1 MKAVYTWDSNNLYIP
16 SANKIVPDDYQLSGN
31 ETFDK
36 PKDAQGH
43 GLIMPIK
50 RSGGQTGQ
58 WVGLT
63 QEEYSKAHPAV
74 PEQPSEDAQAMNQLG
89 LQVAT
94 VMGQIKDLNKAVNE
108 LGLQFA
114 KSQTDTKTENGG
126 K

>member
-31 ETFDK
+31 ETFDE

-74 PEQPSEDAQAMNQLG
+74 PEQPSEDAQAMNELG

-94 VMGQIKDLNKAVNE
+94 VMGQIKELNKAVNE

-114 KSQTDTKTENGG
+114 QSQTDNKAENGG
-126 K
+126 N

>member
-1 MKAVYTWDSNNLYIP
+1 MKAVYSWDSNGFYIP
-16 SANKIVPDDYQLSGN
+16 SANRPVPDDYELSGN
-31 ETFDK
+31 ETFDA
-36 PKDAQGH
+36 PIDANGH
-43 GLIMPIK
+43 GLLMPIK
-50 RSGGQTGQ
+50 RQSGQ
-58 WVGLT
+58 WIGAT
-63 QEEYSKAHPAV
+63 QEEYNKAHPAV